1 MNPTADAPSREAL
14 ARAGGADDTGSVGG
28 TGTAGGARGAAP
40 RAWIVREARAVAL
53 ICLKD
58 LRIEWR
64 NLDNLPAMFFF
75 ALLVIVIFS
84 FGFDFAAFTFAQLG
98 PGLLWV
104 TFAFAGVLAFGQS
117 FALERQADGLSGMML
132 APIDPG
138 SLYLG
143 KLLANLVTMLIVEA
157 LVLPLC
163 GVLFSARIDAVFW
176 PLGLAILVHTIG
188 FAAVGTLFGAM
199 TARTRRGD
207 VLLPILLFGISIP
220 LMISA
225 VKTTAAVF
233 SDDPALRQA
242 AGAWLTMASIFDV
255 VFLTAAY
262 VTFEYVIEE

>member
-1 MNPTADAPSREAL
+1 MTPPAGVPGREAL
-14 ARAGGADDTGSVGG
+14 ARAPGG
-28 TGTAGGARGAAP
+28 TAARP
-40 RAWIVREARAVAL
+40 WILREARAVAL

-64 NLDNLPAMFFF
+64 NLDNLPAMFLF
-75 ALLVIVIFS
+75 ALLVMVIFS
-84 FGFDFAAFTFAQLG
+84 FGFDFAAFSFPQLG
-98 PGLLWV
+98 PGMLWV
-104 TFAFAGVLAFGQS
+104 AFSFAGVLTFGHS
-117 FALERQADGLSGMML
+117 FALERQADGLAGMML

-143 KLLANLVTMLIVEA
+143 KFLANLVTMLIVEV

-163 GVLFSARIDAVFW
+163 AVLFSARIDTVFW
-176 PLGLAILVHTIG
+176 SLGLAILVHTIG

-207 VLLPILLFGISIP
+207 VLLPIMMMGVSIP

-225 VKTTAAVF
+225 VRTTAAVF
-233 SDDPALRQA
+233 SDQPALRQA

-255 VFLTAAY
+255 IFVTAAY